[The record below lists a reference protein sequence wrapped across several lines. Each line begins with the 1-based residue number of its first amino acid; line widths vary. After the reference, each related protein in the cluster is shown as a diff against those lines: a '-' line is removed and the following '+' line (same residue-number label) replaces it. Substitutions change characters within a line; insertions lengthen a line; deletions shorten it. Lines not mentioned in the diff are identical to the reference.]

1 MSGSSKNSVC
11 VFERSEHLLIERMV
25 DLLPESQLLETVR
38 CHRVVQGMLIVASE
52 PVPDVFNVLLLAH
65 AYLTKL
71 SVGLLLLL
79 QLGSESLELVIAP
92 EELRLDTKEGFRA
105 FCFDCALL
113 LERFNGVLKLLLSF
127 LLRTLAPRI
136 VVCDHVR
143 LRSTFFASFPVL
155 FLPLRV

>member
-79 QLGSESLELVIAP
+79 QLGSDGLFQIN
-92 EELRLDTKEGFRA
+92 FRY
-105 FCFDCALL
+105 
-113 LERFNGVLKLLLSF
+113 
-127 LLRTLAPRI
+127 
-136 VVCDHVR
+136 
-143 LRSTFFASFPVL
+143 
-155 FLPLRV
+155 